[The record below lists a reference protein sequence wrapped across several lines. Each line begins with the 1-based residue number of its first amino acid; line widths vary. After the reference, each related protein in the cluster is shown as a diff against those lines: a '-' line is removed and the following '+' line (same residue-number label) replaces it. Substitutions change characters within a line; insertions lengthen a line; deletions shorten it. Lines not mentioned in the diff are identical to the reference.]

1 MLFEPYYMR
10 ALRDATKTTHFTPYN
25 YDTHVPVIFF
35 GTGVKPGWHRERIQV
50 NDIAP
55 TLATL
60 MDVEPPS
67 GAFGR
72 VLTEVLQEQMPS
84 GR

>member
-1 MLFEPYYMR
+1 MR
-10 ALRDATKTTHFTPYN
+10 PHKDRHETSHFTPYN
-25 YDTHVPVIFF
+25 YDSHVPVIFF
-35 GTGVKPGWHRERIQV
+35 GAGIKPGWHRERIQV

-55 TLATL
+55 TLAAL

-72 VLTEVLQEQMPS
+72 VLTEVLQ
-84 GR
+84 